1 MSGSKA
7 SHRQWIEI
15 GEATHLV
22 LLEKNRLL
30 AFEAV
35 RNFYDRAF

>member
-1 MSGSKA
+1 V
-7 SHRQWIEI
+7 EI

-30 AFEAV
+30 AFKAI
-35 RNFYDRAF
+35 RDFYDDVFEPEAAMK

>member
-1 MSGSKA
+1 V
-7 SHRQWIEI
+7 EI

-30 AFEAV
+30 AVKAI
-35 RNFYDRAF
+35 RDFYDDVFEPETGMQ